1 MKKILLFISSVMVFT
16 ACHNYQADIDKLE
29 SQKKEL
35 VSSANYKDSTIAAFI
50 NEVNEIESNL
60 ASIEVK
66 QNKVALATANG
77 ELKAKQIDRIKENI
91 TAINDLMKENKEKL
105 LALNKK
111 MKASGLK
118 VSNLEKMVASLNEQI
133 ADKDKELAELNE
145 RVVTLNVTVAQL
157 TDTVTNLSADNTTKQ
172 QTIEDQ
178 TTKLHTA
185 YYTTGTA
192 KELLEKQ
199 VLVKEGGFLGLGK
212 SKVLKDNY
220 NNSALNEI
228 DITKTST
235 IPIDAKDAQVVTNHP
250 TDSYTIQHAGKDQI
264 SSLVITDPDKFWKAS
279 KVLVVVVDK

>member
-1 MKKILLFISSVMVFT
+1 MKKILLFSLSVMLFT
-16 ACHNYQADIDKLE
+16 ACHDYQADIDQLQ
-29 SQKKEL
+29 SQKQEL
-35 VSSANYKDSTIAAFI
+35 VSSANFKDSTIASFI

-60 ASIEVK
+60 ATIELK
-66 QNKVALATANG
+66 QNKVAMATADG

-118 VSNLEKMVASLNEQI
+118 LGNLEKMVASLNEQI
-133 ADKDKELAELNE
+133 ADKDKELASLNE

-157 TDTVTNLSADNTTKQ
+157 TDTVTNLTADNTSKK
-172 QTIEDQ
+172 QTIDDQ

-192 KELLEKQ
+192 KELLQKQ

-212 SKVLKDNY
+212 SKVLKSNY
-220 NNSALNEI
+220 NNTAMTEI
-228 DITKTST
+228 DVTKIST
-235 IPIDAKDAQVVTNHP
+235 IAIDAKDAQVITNHP
-250 TDSYTIQHAGKDQI
+250 TDSYTIQHEGNHKI
-264 SSLVITDPDKFWKAS
+264 SSLVITDPEKFWKSS
-279 KVLVVVVDK
+279 KVLVVVLDK

>member
-29 SQKKEL
+29 GQKKEL
-35 VSSANYKDSTIAAFI
+35 VASANYKDSTIAAFI
-50 NEVNEIESNL
+50 NDINEIESNL

-77 ELKAKQIDRIKENI
+77 ELKARQIDRIKENI

-105 LALNKK
+105 ASLNKK
-111 MKASGLK
+111 LKASGLK
-118 VSNLEKMVASLNEQI
+118 LGNLEKMVASLNEQI
-133 ADKDKELAELNE
+133 ADKDKQLAELNDK
-145 RVVTLNVTVAQL
+145 VVTLNVTVAQL
-157 TDTVTNLSADNTTKQ
+157 TDTVTNLTADNTSKQ
-172 QTIEDQ
+172 VMIDDQ

-220 NNSALNEI
+220 NNTALNEI

-250 TDSYTIQHAGKDQI
+250 TDSYTIQHAGKEKI

>member
-1 MKKILLFISSVMVFT
+1 MKKILLFISSVMIFT

-29 SQKKEL
+29 GQKKEL
-35 VSSANYKDSTIAAFI
+35 ITSANYKDSTIAAFI

-60 ASIEVK
+60 ATIEVK
-66 QNKVALATANG
+66 QNKVNLATADG
-77 ELKAKQIDRIKENI
+77 ELKSKQIDRIKENI
-91 TAINDLMKENKEKL
+91 AAINDLMKENKEKL

-111 MKASGLK
+111 LKASGLK
-118 VSNLEKMVASLNEQI
+118 LNNLEQMVASLNTQI
-133 ADKDKELAELNE
+133 ADKDRELAELNE

-157 TDTVTNLSADNTTKQ
+157 TDTVTHLTADNTTKQ
-172 QTIEDQ
+172 ATIDDQ

-220 NNSALNEI
+220 NNTALNEI

-235 IPIDAKDAQVVTNHP
+235 IPIEAKDAQVITNHP

-264 SSLVITDPDKFWKAS
+264 SSLVITDPDKFWKSS

>member
-35 VSSANYKDSTIAAFI
+35 VASANYKDSTIAAFI

-77 ELKAKQIDRIKENI
+77 ELKSKQIDRIKENI
-91 TAINDLMKENKEKL
+91 TAINDLMKENKEKII
-105 LALNKK
+105 ALNKK
-111 MKASGLK
+111 LKASGLK
-118 VSNLEKMVASLNEQI
+118 LGNLEKMVASLNEQI
-133 ADKDKELAELNE
+133 AGKDKELADLNE

-157 TDTVTNLSADNTTKQ
+157 TDTVTHLTADNTTKQ
-172 QTIEDQ
+172 STIDDQ
-178 TTKLHTA
+178 TTRLHTA

-192 KELLEKQ
+192 KELLQKE
-199 VLVKEGGFLGLGK
+199 VLVKEGGFLGLGR

-235 IPIDAKDAQVVTNHP
+235 IPIDAKDAHVVTNHP

-264 SSLVITDPDKFWKAS
+264 SSLVITDPDKFWKSS